1 MIRFRSQAGF
11 PQISRIGAQISRIVI
26 PFRDLRSTSARC
38 GATLSTF
45 STDPKGIRP
54 LPIEP
59 EKILRNLRTNLRN
72 LREMS
77 NLWEMC
83 NPRETG
89 LPFQKEKKV

>member
-1 MIRFRSQAGF
+1 M
-11 PQISRIGAQISRIVI
+11 
-26 PFRDLRSTSARC
+26 
-38 GATLSTF
+38 
-45 STDPKGIRP
+45 
-54 LPIEP
+54 PIEP

-89 LPFQKEKKV
+89 LPFQKEKKA